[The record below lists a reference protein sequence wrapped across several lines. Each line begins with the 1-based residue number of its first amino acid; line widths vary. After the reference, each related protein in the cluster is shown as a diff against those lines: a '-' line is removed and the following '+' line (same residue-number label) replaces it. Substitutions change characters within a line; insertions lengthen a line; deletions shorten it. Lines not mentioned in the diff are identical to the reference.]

1 MLIINGQHFDTWPR
15 DVNLFKFPAEVG
27 RIVKQLEKSRKLD
40 QYVIVKWNREE
51 AATWTWT
58 WPLKFWFEEHTESF
72 YHMRD
77 LTIQPPIT
85 FFFFFLI
92 CLLHIPRA
100 AKYWLLDSYPKA
112 PKIPDAF
119 LI

>member
-77 LTIQPPIT
+77 LTIQPPTT
-85 FFFFFLI
+85 FFFF
-92 CLLHIPRA
+92 
-100 AKYWLLDSYPKA
+100 
-112 PKIPDAF
+112 
-119 LI
+119 